1 MKPNVS
7 RRMIAL
13 ILLCTALVSFVDG
26 VIMPGYAVKS
36 AAKLV
41 LFGLVPV
48 LYAKHSGI
56 SLRKLF
62 HMEKRAL
69 KQTLFFAAGLF
80 ALILVG
86 YFLLKDFLDLSS
98 VTTALTENAGV
109 SREVFPIVAVYIP
122 LVNALL
128 EEFFFRG
135 FAFLTLRRFTSA
147 RFAWLFSAIVFA
159 LYHVSILQGW
169 FSPLLYALAM
179 TGLAVGGLLFNF
191 LDSRSGSI
199 LPSYLVHMAANLAI
213 NTIGLILFGLIG

>member
-1 MKPNVS
+1 
-7 RRMIAL
+7 MITL
-13 ILLCTALVSFVDG
+13 ILLCCAFVALIDG

-36 AAKLV
+36 AAKLL

-48 LYAKHSGI
+48 LYAKHTGIPLSG
-56 SLRKLF
+56 LF
-62 HMEKRAL
+62 RMEKRAL
-69 KQTLFFAAGLF
+69 KQTVCLAAGLF
-80 ALILVG
+80 ALILGG
-86 YFLLKDFLDLSS
+86 YFLLKDLLDLSA

-109 SREVFPIVAVYIP
+109 SREIFPIVALYIP
-122 LVNALL
+122 LVNAGL

-147 RFAWLFSAIVFA
+147 RFAWFFSALVFS

-179 TGLAVGGLLFNF
+179 AGLAAGGLLFNW
-191 LDSRSGSI
+191 LDSRSGSL

>member
-1 MKPNVS
+1 MKTETS
-7 RRMIAL
+7 RAMLAL
-13 ILLCTALVSFVDG
+13 ILLCCALVALVDG
-26 VIMPGYAVKS
+26 VIMPGYALKS

-48 LYAKHSGI
+48 LYAKRSGV
-56 SLRKLF
+56 SLGALF
-62 HMEKRAL
+62 RMERRAL
-69 KQTLFFAAGLF
+69 RQTALFAAGLF
-80 ALILVG
+80 VLILGG
-86 YFLLKDFLDLSS
+86 YFLLKDVLDLSA
-98 VTTALTENAGV
+98 VTAALTENAGV
-109 SREVFPIVAVYIP
+109 SREIFPIVALYIP

-135 FAFLTLRRFTSA
+135 FAFLTLRRFVSA
-147 RFAWLFSAIVFA
+147 RFAWLFSAAVFA

-179 TGLAVGGLLFNF
+179 AGLAAGGLLFNF